1 MAKDYI
7 KALPMTGINANTL
20 GAFQLITEVEG
31 LPEPA
36 FFLKVVNA
44 SNVFVAVSY
53 DGVTFHDFVF
63 ANSAIEIYA
72 QAGRQPGNNR
82 CLFKKGQRV
91 WVGSNGPGVG
101 AVNLVAYTNQV

>member
-20 GAFQLITEVEG
+20 GAFQLITNVAG

-36 FFLKVVNA
+36 FFLKIIND
-44 SNVFVAVSY
+44 STVFVAVSY
-53 DGVTFHDFVF
+53 DGVTFNDYIPAHG
-63 ANSAIEIYA
+63 ILEIYA

-82 CLFKKGQRV
+82 CLFKKGQQV
-91 WVGSNGPGVG
+91 WVGSNGAGVG
-101 AVNLVAYTNQV
+101 SVNIVAYTNQV